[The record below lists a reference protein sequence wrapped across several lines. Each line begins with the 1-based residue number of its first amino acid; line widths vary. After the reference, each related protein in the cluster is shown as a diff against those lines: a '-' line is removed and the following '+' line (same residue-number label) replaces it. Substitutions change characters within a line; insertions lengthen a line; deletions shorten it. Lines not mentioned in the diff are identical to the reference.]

1 MKHLVLIFSFLM
13 VGAFSANAQA
23 CSKAAEGKACC
34 ASKKSASLSMTDA
47 ETLAAAELAASVDA
61 SIKKNV
67 CEKSGSVSW
76 TQKTVCE
83 KSGSVSWEPVQY
95 DAATQKFT
103 KVGSV
108 SMEKNADGTK
118 TKACSGAK
126 EGASCSKS
134 ADKKACCASKK
145 GATK

>member
-1 MKHLVLIFSFLM
+1 MI
-13 VGAFSANAQA
+13 GAYAADAQA
-23 CSKAAEGKACC
+23 CSKAEAGKACC

-67 CEKSGSVSW
+67 CEKSGTVSW

-83 KSGSVSWEPVQY
+83 KSGAVSWEPVQY
-95 DAATQKFT
+95 DATAQKFT

-108 SMEKNADGTK
+108 MMEKGADAPK

-126 EGASCSKS
+126 EGTTSCSKAS
-134 ADKKACCASKK
+134 AGKACCASKK